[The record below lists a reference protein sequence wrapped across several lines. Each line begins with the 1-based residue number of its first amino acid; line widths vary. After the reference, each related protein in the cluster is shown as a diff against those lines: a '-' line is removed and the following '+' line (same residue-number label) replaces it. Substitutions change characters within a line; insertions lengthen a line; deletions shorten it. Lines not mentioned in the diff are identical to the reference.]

1 MIIIQA
7 VNNNHSYHPRALA
20 ASVEAALKAH
30 PVVVLSGTR
39 QTGKTTLTQ
48 HLPSASTRLFQ
59 TLDDLDVLELAR
71 KRPHD
76 LLARG
81 PRLTLDEV
89 QRVPE
94 LLLAIKKTVD
104 QSRQRGQF
112 LLTGSANLL
121 LMHQVADSLT
131 GRAVYLLLSPFTGGE
146 KRGEGAVPPWSQVL
160 VCKSA
165 TDAVDLLN
173 SFPVPQVEWT
183 TEVLRGGMPPAVLAE
198 TTQERALWFDGF
210 VRTYLERDLREV
222 SQVSALPDFRRLMQ
236 LTVHRLG
243 QLVNQTELG
252 RDAGLAQATTHRYL
266 NLLETTFQLH
276 RLPPFAANATKRLI
290 KTPKLYWADTGLAAH
305 LAGLTDPREV
315 HASRLAGALL
325 ENLLFSAFLAW
336 RETVQPKPE
345 IFYWRT
351 AGGAE
356 VDFVIE
362 RGPKLLPLEIK
373 TARQITL
380 HDLRHLEIFLT
391 DYAKRAAWG
400 AVLHNTDR
408 ARLMTRTIA
417 SLPIA
422 AFL

>member
-1 MIIIQA
+1 M
-7 VNNNHSYHPRALA
+7 NNNQGYHPRALA
-20 ASVEAALKAH
+20 APVEVALQAH
-30 PVVVLSGTR
+30 PVVVLSGAR

-48 HLPSASTRLFQ
+48 HLPSAPTRLFQ

-71 KRPHD
+71 KRPYD

-94 LLLAIKKTVD
+94 LLLAIKQVVD
-104 QSRQRGQF
+104 QQRQRGQF

-121 LMHQVADSLT
+121 LMRQVADSLT
-131 GRAVYLLLSPFTGGE
+131 GRAVYLLLSPFTVGE
-146 KRGEGAVPPWSQVL
+146 KRGEGTVPPWSQVL
-160 VCKSA
+160 ACKTA
-165 TDAVDLLN
+165 AEAVELLN
-173 SFPVPQVEWT
+173 TFPIPSVEWT
-183 TEVLRGGMPPAVLAE
+183 SEVLRGGMPPAVLAE
-198 TTQERALWFDGF
+198 TAQERGLWFDGF

-222 SQVSALPDFRRLMQ
+222 SQVAALPDFRRLMQ
-236 LTVHRLG
+236 LAVHRLG

-276 RLPPFAANATKRLI
+276 RLPAFAANAAKRLI

-305 LAGLTDPREV
+305 LAGLTDTNGV
-315 HASRLAGALL
+315 QASPLAGALL
-325 ENLLFSAFLAW
+325 ENMLFSAFLAW
-336 RETVQPKPE
+336 RETVHPKAE

-362 RGPKLLPLEIK
+362 RGPKLLPLEVK

-380 HDLRHLEIFLT
+380 HELRHLDVFLA

-400 AVLHNTDR
+400 AVVHNTDR
-408 ARLMTRTIA
+408 ARLITRTIA

>member
-1 MIIIQA
+1 M
-7 VNNNHSYHPRALA
+7 NRSDDYHPRALA
-20 ASVEAALKAH
+20 LTVESALKAH
-30 PVVVLSGTR
+30 PVVVLSGAR
-39 QTGKTTLTQ
+39 QTGKTTLTR

-59 TLDDLDVLELAR
+59 TLDDLDVFELAR

-76 LLARG
+76 LLAMG

-104 QSRQRGQF
+104 QRREPGQF

-121 LMHQVADSLT
+121 LMRHIADSLT

-146 KRGEGAVPPWSQVL
+146 KRGDGTVPPWSRVL
-160 VCKSA
+160 ACKSA
-165 TDAVDLLN
+165 AEAVELLN
-173 SFPVPQVEWT
+173 SLPVPQVEWM
-183 TEVLRGGMPPAVLAE
+183 TEVLRGGMPPAVFAE
-198 TTQERALWFDGF
+198 TTEERALWFDGF

-236 LTVHRLG
+236 LAVHRLG
-243 QLVNQTELG
+243 QLMNQTELG

-276 RLPPFAANATKRLI
+276 RLPPFAVNATKRLI

-305 LAGLTDPREV
+305 LAGFTDPRDIYD
-315 HASRLAGALL
+315 SRLAGALL

-362 RGPKLLPLEIK
+362 RGPKLLPLEVK

-380 HDLRHLEIFLT
+380 PELRHLETFLT
-391 DYAKRAAWG
+391 EYPTKATWG
-400 AVLHNTDR
+400 AVLHQTDQ
-408 ARLMTRTIA
+408 ARLLTPTIA
-417 SLPIA
+417 SVPLA
-422 AFL
+422 TFL